1 MKNKL
6 ITPLINLLTG
16 FVFVCIDALVYCSG
30 GNHWLI
36 SKKLKIGAVLISL
49 TGIIACGGGTDH
61 SNVKCYKPESLR
73 EDSIAKAKAW
83 EKEEAI
89 EKAIK
94 KAKQDS
100 INSTKTKQNLVP
112 KPKPTPILMK
122 TCYDYAEPPV
132 RDSLNK

>member
-16 FVFVCIDALVYCSG
+16 FMFVCIDALVYCSG

-49 TGIIACGGGTDH
+49 TGIIACGGGNTQREDT
-61 SNVKCYKPESLR
+61 CYKTANPHR
-73 EDSIAKAKAW
+73 KDSIAKVRTR
-83 EKEEAI
+83 EKDSI
-89 EKAIK
+89 E

-100 INSTKTKQNLVP
+100 MKAAKAKQNLVP

-132 RDSLNK
+132 RDSLNNK